1 MLACYGLVSGYA
13 QYITFRF
20 YMQTFVRFC
29 MPFYIKVKSFTFHK
43 MRTHVQETPTANCR
57 DLSFMGFYEIL
68 HHKLLKLSVSIPT
81 RKLLHYIHRSDP
93 S

>member
-1 MLACYGLVSGYA
+1 
-13 QYITFRF
+13 
-20 YMQTFVRFC
+20 MQTFVRF
-29 MPFYIKVKSFTFHK
+29 YLKVKSFTFHK
-43 MRTHVQETPTANCR
+43 MCINVQETPTANCR

-81 RKLLHYIHRSDP
+81 RKLPHDIRRSDP